1 MKRMFNI
8 ITILNPICFAYYKNT
23 GFILTDFILYCPVC
37 LINSIS
43 GRFIT
48 MKIYS
53 LQDFIRYLDSN
64 GELIRI
70 KAEVDARLEVTEIS
84 IRALQEGMPALLFE
98 NVKGAKFPLAMNVLA
113 SDKRIE
119 LALGKHPDRLGEE
132 LITFMEEAMPPRPKV
147 FFKHA
152 GITRRIFSALP
163 RKTCRPTSQEVVVN
177 PDLNDIP
184 VITSWPE
191 DGGPFITLPQV
202 FTYDPHDGKR
212 NVGMYRMQV
221 FDGRTTGMHW
231 QIQKGGGFH
240 FYQAKKLG
248 RKFEIAVALGTD
260 PALLLATVAAL
271 PEGIDEVMFSGF
283 LRSRRTRMVKG
294 KSVGIN
300 VPADA
305 EFILEGTVHLTELR
319 MEGPFGDHFGHYS
332 HASEFPVFHI
342 SKITHRK
349 NPIYPATVVGRPPME
364 DKYLGNATQQVLG
377 PLIRLIHPEIR
388 NLWAY
393 YEAGFHNLLVVSV
406 EERYQKEAM
415 KTALSI
421 MGEGQLSLTKCIVTV
436 SEDVNPRDFNAVLKA
451 IRENFDPA
459 YDFIMIP
466 KVPLDTLDFTSYK
479 MNLGSKMIM
488 DATRSGNT
496 DRKMKNPKSEID
508 SVINVIDNR
517 ISDWN
522 LLGETL
528 LVVTVRNNGRD
539 VVNKLI
545 KSDELVGPKI
555 VAAVSPDVDI
565 RNQEQ
570 TIWGIFTRFDAERD
584 IMFTEEKLVGIS
596 PLFKGKMGIDATWK
610 KGYPAPLVMS
620 EEIVKKVD
628 ERWDSYWK

>member
-1 MKRMFNI
+1 
-8 ITILNPICFAYYKNT
+8 
-23 GFILTDFILYCPVC
+23 
-37 LINSIS
+37 
-43 GRFIT
+43 

-53 LQDFIRYLDSN
+53 LQDFIKYLDSN

-84 IRALQEGMPALLFE
+84 IRALKEGMPALLFE

-119 LALGKHPDRLGEE
+119 LALGKHPDQLGEE
-132 LITFMEEAMPPRPKV
+132 LITFMEDAMPPGPKV

-152 GITRRIFSALP
+152 GITKRIFSTLP
-163 RKTCRPTSQEVVVN
+163 KKTCRPTSQEVVTN

-212 NVGMYRMQV
+212 NVGMYRMQI
-221 FDGRTTGMHW
+221 FDGQTTGMHW

-240 FYQAKKLG
+240 FYQAKKTG
-248 RKFEIAVALGTD
+248 REFEIAVALGTD

-283 LRSRRTRMVKG
+283 LRGKRTRMVKG
-294 KSVGIN
+294 KSVSIK

-332 HASEFPVFHI
+332 HASKFPVFHI
-342 SKITHRK
+342 NKVTHRK

-364 DKYLGNATQQVLG
+364 DKYLGNATQQILG
-377 PLIRLIHPEIR
+377 PLIRLIHPEIC

-436 SEDVNPRDFNAVLKA
+436 SENVNPRDFNAVLTA
-451 IRENFDPA
+451 IRENFDPT

-488 DATRSGNT
+488 DATRSRNA
-496 DRKMKNPKSEID
+496 DKEKVSKSEID
-508 SVINVIDNR
+508 RLIKTIDNR

-528 LVVTVRNNGRD
+528 LVVSVQDNGRD
-539 VVNKLI
+539 VVNKLT
-545 KSDELVGPKI
+545 KSEELVGPKI
-555 VAAVSPDVDI
+555 IAVVSPDVDI

-584 IMFTEEKLVGIS
+584 IMFAEEKLIGIS

-620 EEIVKKVD
+620 GEIVKKVD

>member
-1 MKRMFNI
+1 MR
-8 ITILNPICFAYYKNT
+8 
-23 GFILTDFILYCPVC
+23 
-37 LINSIS
+37 
-43 GRFIT
+43 
-48 MKIYS
+48 IYS
-53 LQDFIRYLDSN
+53 LQDFIKYLDVN

-70 KAEVDARLEVTEIS
+70 KTEVDAKLETTEIS
-84 IRALQEGMPALLFE
+84 IRALQKGMPALLFE
-98 NVKGAKFPLAMNVLA
+98 NVKGFRFPLAMNVLA

-119 LALGKHPDRLGEE
+119 LALGRHPDQLGEE
-132 LITFMEEAMPPRPKV
+132 LITFMEEAMPPKPKV
-147 FFKHA
+147 FLKHR
-152 GITRRIFSALP
+152 GITKRLFSTLP
-163 RKTCRPTSQEVVVN
+163 RTTYKPTSQEVVSQAN
-177 PDLNDIP
+177 LDELP
-184 VITSWPE
+184 ITTCWPE
-191 DGGPFITLPQV
+191 DGGPFLTLPQV

-212 NVGMYRMQV
+212 NVGIYRMQV
-221 FDGRTTGMHW
+221 FDGQTTGMHW

-240 FYQAKKLG
+240 YYQAKKLG
-248 RKFEIAVALGTD
+248 KEFEIAVALGTD

-283 LRSRRTRMVKG
+283 LRGKRTRMVRG
-294 KSVGIN
+294 KTISIK

-305 EFILEGTVHLTELR
+305 EFILEGTVHLTESR

-332 HASEFPVFHI
+332 NASEFPVFHI
-342 SKITHRK
+342 NKITHRR

-364 DKYLGNATQQVLG
+364 DKYLGNATQQILG
-377 PLIRLIHPEIR
+377 PLIRLIHPEIC

-479 MNLGSKMIM
+479 MNLGSKMII
-488 DATRSGNT
+488 DATKSRST
-496 DRKMKNPKSEID
+496 DNRVKNPKSEFDRI
-508 SVINVIDNR
+508 IREIDNR

-528 LVVTVRNNGRD
+528 LVVTVRDDGRE
-539 VVNKLI
+539 VVNKLT

-555 VAAVSPDVDI
+555 IAAVSPDVDI
-565 RNQEQ
+565 HNQEQ

-584 IMFTEEKLVGIS
+584 IMFTEEKLVGIN
-596 PLFKGKMGIDATWK
+596 PIFKGKMGIDATWK
-610 KGYPAPLVMS
+610 KGYPSPLVMS
-620 EEIVKKVD
+620 DEIIKKVD

>member
-1 MKRMFNI
+1 
-8 ITILNPICFAYYKNT
+8 
-23 GFILTDFILYCPVC
+23 
-37 LINSIS
+37 
-43 GRFIT
+43 

-248 RKFEIAVALGTD
+248 REFEIAVALGTD

-332 HASEFPVFHI
+332 HASKFPVFHI

-451 IRENFDPA
+451 IRENFDPT

-488 DATRSGNT
+488 DATKSGNT
-496 DRKMKNPKSEID
+496 DRKMKNLKSEID
-508 SVINVIDNR
+508 RVINVIDNR

-528 LVVTVRNNGRD
+528 LVVTVQNNGRD

-610 KGYPAPLVMS
+610 NGYPAPLVMS

>member
-1 MKRMFNI
+1 
-8 ITILNPICFAYYKNT
+8 
-23 GFILTDFILYCPVC
+23 
-37 LINSIS
+37 
-43 GRFIT
+43 
-48 MKIYS
+48 
-53 LQDFIRYLDSN
+53 
-64 GELIRI
+64 
-70 KAEVDARLEVTEIS
+70 VDARLEVTEIS
-84 IRALQEGMPALLFE
+84 IRALKEGMPALLFE

-132 LITFMEEAMPPRPKV
+132 LITFMEEAMPPGPKV

-152 GITRRIFSALP
+152 GITKRIFSALP
-163 RKTCRPTSQEVVVN
+163 KKTCRPTSQEVVIN

-212 NVGMYRMQV
+212 NVGMYRMQI
-221 FDGRTTGMHW
+221 FDGQTTGMHW

-240 FYQAKKLG
+240 FYQAKKTG
-248 RKFEIAVALGTD
+248 REFEIAVALGTD

-283 LRSRRTRMVKG
+283 LRGKRTRMVKG
-294 KSVGIN
+294 KSVSIK

-319 MEGPFGDHFGHYS
+319 VEGPFGDHFGHYS
-332 HASEFPVFHI
+332 HASKFPVFHI
-342 SKITHRK
+342 SKVTHRK
-349 NPIYPATVVGRPPME
+349 NPVYPATVVGRPPME

-377 PLIRLIHPEIR
+377 PLIRLIHPEIC

-436 SEDVNPRDFNAVLKA
+436 SEDVNPRDFNAVLTA
-451 IRENFDPA
+451 IRENFDPT

-488 DATRSGNT
+488 DATRS
-496 DRKMKNPKSEID
+496 KNADKEKASKSEID
-508 SVINVIDNR
+508 RLIKTIDNR
-517 ISDWN
+517 VLDWN

-528 LVVTVRNNGRD
+528 LVVSVQDNGRD
-539 VVNKLI
+539 VVNKLT
-545 KSDELVGPKI
+545 KSEELVGPKI
-555 VAAVSPDVDI
+555 IAAVSPDVDI

-584 IMFTEEKLVGIS
+584 IMFAEEKLIGIS

>member
-1 MKRMFNI
+1 
-8 ITILNPICFAYYKNT
+8 
-23 GFILTDFILYCPVC
+23 
-37 LINSIS
+37 
-43 GRFIT
+43 

-53 LQDFIRYLDSN
+53 LQDFIKYLDSN

-84 IRALQEGMPALLFE
+84 IRALKEGMPALLFE

-119 LALGKHPDRLGEE
+119 LALGKHPDQLGEE
-132 LITFMEEAMPPRPKV
+132 LITFMEDAMPPGPKV

-152 GITRRIFSALP
+152 GITKRIFSTLP
-163 RKTCRPTSQEVVVN
+163 KKTCRPTSQEVVTN

-191 DGGPFITLPQV
+191 DGGPFITLPQI

-212 NVGMYRMQV
+212 NVGMYRMQI
-221 FDGRTTGMHW
+221 FDGQTTGMHW

-240 FYQAKKLG
+240 YYQA
-248 RKFEIAVALGTD
+248 RKMDREFEIAVALGTD

-283 LRSRRTRMVKG
+283 LRGKRTRMVKG
-294 KSVGIN
+294 KSVSIK

-332 HASEFPVFHI
+332 HASKFPVFHI
-342 SKITHRK
+342 NKVTHRK

-377 PLIRLIHPEIR
+377 PLIRLIHPEIC

-436 SEDVNPRDFNAVLKA
+436 SENVNPRDFNAVLTA
-451 IRENFDPA
+451 IRENFDPT

-488 DATRSGNT
+488 DATRSRNA
-496 DRKMKNPKSEID
+496 DKEKASKSEID
-508 SVINVIDNR
+508 RLIKTIDNR

-528 LVVTVRNNGRD
+528 LVVSVQDNGRD
-539 VVNKLI
+539 VVNKLT
-545 KSDELVGPKI
+545 KSEELVGPKI
-555 VAAVSPDVDI
+555 IAAVSPDVDI

-584 IMFTEEKLVGIS
+584 IMFAEEKLIGIS

-620 EEIVKKVD
+620 DEIVKKVD

>member
-1 MKRMFNI
+1 MR
-8 ITILNPICFAYYKNT
+8 
-23 GFILTDFILYCPVC
+23 
-37 LINSIS
+37 
-43 GRFIT
+43 
-48 MKIYS
+48 IYS
-53 LQDFIRYLDSN
+53 LQDFIKYLDLN

-84 IRALQEGMPALLFE
+84 IRALKEGMPALLFE

-119 LALGKHPDRLGEE
+119 LALGKHPDQLGEE
-132 LITFMEEAMPPRPKV
+132 LITFMEDAMPPGPKV

-152 GITRRIFSALP
+152 GITKRIFSTLP
-163 RKTCRPTSQEVVVN
+163 KKTCRPTSQEVVTN

-191 DGGPFITLPQV
+191 DGGPFITLPQI

-212 NVGMYRMQV
+212 NVGMYRMQI
-221 FDGRTTGMHW
+221 FDGQTTGMHW

-240 FYQAKKLG
+240 YYQARKLG
-248 RKFEIAVALGTD
+248 REFEIAVALGTD

-283 LRSRRTRMVKG
+283 LRGKRTRMVKG
-294 KSVGIN
+294 KSVSIK

-332 HASEFPVFHI
+332 HASKFPVFHI
-342 SKITHRK
+342 NKVTHRK

-364 DKYLGNATQQVLG
+364 DKYLGNATQQILG
-377 PLIRLIHPEIR
+377 PLIRLIHPEIC

-436 SEDVNPRDFNAVLKA
+436 SENVNPRDFNAVLTA
-451 IRENFDPA
+451 IRENFDPT

-488 DATRSGNT
+488 DATRSRNA
-496 DRKMKNPKSEID
+496 DKEKASKSEID
-508 SVINVIDNR
+508 RLIKTIDNR

-528 LVVTVRNNGRD
+528 LVVSVQDNGRD
-539 VVNKLI
+539 VVNKLT
-545 KSDELVGPKI
+545 KSEELVGPKI
-555 VAAVSPDVDI
+555 IAVVSPDVDI

-584 IMFTEEKLVGIS
+584 IMFAEEKLIGIS

-620 EEIVKKVD
+620 DEIVKKVD

>member
-1 MKRMFNI
+1 MR
-8 ITILNPICFAYYKNT
+8 
-23 GFILTDFILYCPVC
+23 
-37 LINSIS
+37 
-43 GRFIT
+43 
-48 MKIYS
+48 IYS
-53 LQDFIRYLDSN
+53 LQDFIKYLDLN

-70 KAEVDARLEVTEIS
+70 RAEVDARLEVTEIS
-84 IRALQEGMPALLFE
+84 IRALKEGMPALLFE

-119 LALGKHPDRLGEE
+119 LALSKHPDRLGEE
-132 LITFMEEAMPPRPKV
+132 LITFMEEAMPPKPKV

-152 GITRRIFSALP
+152 GITKRIFSTLP
-163 RKTCRPTSQEVVVN
+163 KKTCRPTSQEVVIN

-212 NVGMYRMQV
+212 NVGMYRMQI
-221 FDGRTTGMHW
+221 FDGQTTGMHW

-240 FYQAKKLG
+240 YYQA
-248 RKFEIAVALGTD
+248 RKMDREFEIAVALGTD

-283 LRSRRTRMVKG
+283 LRGKRTRMVRG
-294 KSVGIN
+294 KSVSIK

-332 HASEFPVFHI
+332 HASKFPVFHI
-342 SKITHRK
+342 NKVTHRK

-377 PLIRLIHPEIR
+377 PLIRLIHPEIC

-436 SEDVNPRDFNAVLKA
+436 SEDVNPRDFNAVLTA
-451 IRENFDPA
+451 IRENFDPT

-488 DATRSGNT
+488 DATRSGNADKT
-496 DRKMKNPKSEID
+496 KASESEIG
-508 SVINVIDNR
+508 SLIKIIDNR
-517 ISDWN
+517 VLDWN

-528 LVVTVRNNGRD
+528 LVVSVQDNGRD
-539 VVNKLI
+539 VVNKLT
-545 KSDELVGPKI
+545 KSEELVGPKI
-555 VAAVSPDVDI
+555 IAAVSPDVDI

-570 TIWGIFTRFDAERD
+570 AIWGIFTRFDAERD
-584 IMFTEEKLVGIS
+584 IMFAEEKLVGIS

-620 EEIVKKVD
+620 DEIVKKVD

>member
-1 MKRMFNI
+1 
-8 ITILNPICFAYYKNT
+8 LP
-23 GFILTDFILYCPVC
+23 DFILYCPVH
-37 LINSIS
+37 LINFIS
-43 GRFIT
+43 GKFIT
-48 MKIYS
+48 MRIYS
-53 LQDFIRYLDSN
+53 LQDFIKYLDLN

-84 IRALQEGMPALLFE
+84 TRALKEGMPALLFE

-132 LITFMEEAMPPRPKV
+132 LITFMEEAMPPGPKV

-152 GITRRIFSALP
+152 GITKRIFSALP
-163 RKTCRPTSQEVVVN
+163 KKTCRPTSQEVVIN

-212 NVGMYRMQV
+212 NVGMYRMQI
-221 FDGRTTGMHW
+221 FDGQTTGMHW

-240 FYQAKKLG
+240 FYQAKKTG
-248 RKFEIAVALGTD
+248 REFEIAVALGTD

-283 LRSRRTRMVKG
+283 LRGKRTRMVKG
-294 KSVGIN
+294 KSVSIK

-319 MEGPFGDHFGHYS
+319 VEGPFGDHFGHYS
-332 HASEFPVFHI
+332 HASKFPVFHI
-342 SKITHRK
+342 SKVTHRK
-349 NPIYPATVVGRPPME
+349 NPVYPATVVGRPPME

-377 PLIRLIHPEIR
+377 PLIRLIHPEIC

-436 SEDVNPRDFNAVLKA
+436 SEDVNPRDFNAVLTA
-451 IRENFDPA
+451 IRENFDPT

-488 DATRSGNT
+488 DATRS
-496 DRKMKNPKSEID
+496 KNADKEKASKSEID
-508 SVINVIDNR
+508 RLIKTIDNR
-517 ISDWN
+517 VLDWN

-528 LVVTVRNNGRD
+528 LVVSVQDNGRD
-539 VVNKLI
+539 VVNKLT
-545 KSDELVGPKI
+545 KSEELVGPKI
-555 VAAVSPDVDI
+555 IAAVSPDVDI

-584 IMFTEEKLVGIS
+584 IMFAEEKLIGIS

>member
-1 MKRMFNI
+1 
-8 ITILNPICFAYYKNT
+8 
-23 GFILTDFILYCPVC
+23 
-37 LINSIS
+37 
-43 GRFIT
+43 

-53 LQDFIRYLDSN
+53 LQDFIKYLDSN

-84 IRALQEGMPALLFE
+84 IRALKEGMPALLFE

-119 LALGKHPDRLGEE
+119 LALGKHPDQLGEE
-132 LITFMEEAMPPRPKV
+132 LITFMEDAMPPGPKV

-152 GITRRIFSALP
+152 GITKRIFSTLP
-163 RKTCRPTSQEVVVN
+163 KKTCRPTSQEVVTN

-191 DGGPFITLPQV
+191 DGGPFITLPQI

-212 NVGMYRMQV
+212 NVGMYRMQI
-221 FDGRTTGMHW
+221 FDGQTTGMHW

-240 FYQAKKLG
+240 YYQARKLG
-248 RKFEIAVALGTD
+248 REFEIAVALGTD

-283 LRSRRTRMVKG
+283 LRGKRTRMVKG
-294 KSVGIN
+294 KSVSIK

-332 HASEFPVFHI
+332 HASKFPVFHI
-342 SKITHRK
+342 NKVTHRK

-377 PLIRLIHPEIR
+377 PLIRLIHPEIC

-436 SEDVNPRDFNAVLKA
+436 SENVNPRDFNAVLTA
-451 IRENFDPA
+451 IRENFDPT

-488 DATRSGNT
+488 DATRSRNA
-496 DRKMKNPKSEID
+496 DKEKASKSEID
-508 SVINVIDNR
+508 RLIKTIDNR
-517 ISDWN
+517 VLDWN

-528 LVVTVRNNGRD
+528 LVVSVQDNGRD
-539 VVNKLI
+539 VVNKLT
-545 KSDELVGPKI
+545 KSEELVGPKI
-555 VAAVSPDVDI
+555 IAAVSPDVDI

-584 IMFTEEKLVGIS
+584 IMFAEEKLIGIS

-620 EEIVKKVD
+620 DEIVKKVD

>member
-1 MKRMFNI
+1 
-8 ITILNPICFAYYKNT
+8 
-23 GFILTDFILYCPVC
+23 
-37 LINSIS
+37 
-43 GRFIT
+43 

-53 LQDFIRYLDSN
+53 LQDFIKYLDSN

-84 IRALQEGMPALLFE
+84 IRALKEGMPALLFE

-119 LALGKHPDRLGEE
+119 LALGKHPDQLGEE
-132 LITFMEEAMPPRPKV
+132 LITFMEDAMPPGPKV

-152 GITRRIFSALP
+152 GITKRIFSTLP
-163 RKTCRPTSQEVVVN
+163 KKTCRPTSQEVVTN

-191 DGGPFITLPQV
+191 DGGPFITLPQI

-212 NVGMYRMQV
+212 NVGMYRMQI
-221 FDGRTTGMHW
+221 FDGQTTGMHW

-240 FYQAKKLG
+240 YYQARKLG
-248 RKFEIAVALGTD
+248 REFEIAVALGTD

-283 LRSRRTRMVKG
+283 LRGKRTRMVKG
-294 KSVGIN
+294 KSVSIK

-332 HASEFPVFHI
+332 HASKFPVFHI
-342 SKITHRK
+342 NKVTHRK

-364 DKYLGNATQQVLG
+364 DKYLGNATQQILG
-377 PLIRLIHPEIR
+377 PLIRLIHPEIC

-436 SEDVNPRDFNAVLKA
+436 SEDVNPRDFNAVLTA

-488 DATRSGNT
+488 DATRSGNADKT
-496 DRKMKNPKSEID
+496 KASESEIG
-508 SVINVIDNR
+508 SLIKIIDNR
-517 ISDWN
+517 VLDWN

-528 LVVTVRNNGRD
+528 LVVSVQDNGRD
-539 VVNKLI
+539 VVNKLT
-545 KSDELVGPKI
+545 KSEELVGPKI
-555 VAAVSPDVDI
+555 IAAVSPDVDI

-570 TIWGIFTRFDAERD
+570 AIWGIFTRFDAERD
-584 IMFTEEKLVGIS
+584 IMFAEEKLVGIS

-620 EEIVKKVD
+620 DEIVKKVD

>member
-1 MKRMFNI
+1 
-8 ITILNPICFAYYKNT
+8 
-23 GFILTDFILYCPVC
+23 
-37 LINSIS
+37 
-43 GRFIT
+43 

-53 LQDFIRYLDSN
+53 LQDFIKYLDSN

-84 IRALQEGMPALLFE
+84 IRALKEGMPALLFE

-119 LALGKHPDRLGEE
+119 LALGKHPDQLGEE
-132 LITFMEEAMPPRPKV
+132 LITFMEDAMPPGPKV

-152 GITRRIFSALP
+152 GITKRIFSTLP
-163 RKTCRPTSQEVVVN
+163 KKTCRPTSQEVVTN

-191 DGGPFITLPQV
+191 DGGPFITLPQI

-212 NVGMYRMQV
+212 NVGMYRMQI
-221 FDGRTTGMHW
+221 FDGQTTGMHW

-240 FYQAKKLG
+240 YYQARKLG
-248 RKFEIAVALGTD
+248 REFEIAVALGTD

-283 LRSRRTRMVKG
+283 LRGKRTRMVKG
-294 KSVGIN
+294 KSVSIK

-332 HASEFPVFHI
+332 HASKFPVFHI
-342 SKITHRK
+342 NKVTHRK

-377 PLIRLIHPEIR
+377 PLIRLIHPEIC

-436 SEDVNPRDFNAVLKA
+436 SEDVNPRDFNAVLTA
-451 IRENFDPA
+451 IRENFDPT

-488 DATRSGNT
+488 DATRSRNA
-496 DRKMKNPKSEID
+496 DKEKASKSEID
-508 SVINVIDNR
+508 RLIKTIDNR

-528 LVVTVRNNGRD
+528 LVVSVQDNGRD
-539 VVNKLI
+539 VVNKLT
-545 KSDELVGPKI
+545 KSEELVGPKI
-555 VAAVSPDVDI
+555 IAVVSPDVDI

-584 IMFTEEKLVGIS
+584 IMFAEEKLIGIS

-620 EEIVKKVD
+620 DEIVKKVD

>member
-1 MKRMFNI
+1 MR
-8 ITILNPICFAYYKNT
+8 
-23 GFILTDFILYCPVC
+23 
-37 LINSIS
+37 
-43 GRFIT
+43 
-48 MKIYS
+48 IYS
-53 LQDFIRYLDSN
+53 LQDFIKYLDLN

-70 KAEVDARLEVTEIS
+70 RAEVDARLEVTEIS
-84 IRALQEGMPALLFE
+84 IRALKEGMPALLFE

-119 LALGKHPDRLGEE
+119 LALSKHPDRLGEE
-132 LITFMEEAMPPRPKV
+132 LITFMEEAMPPKPKV

-152 GITRRIFSALP
+152 GITKRIFSTLP
-163 RKTCRPTSQEVVVN
+163 KKTCRPTSQEVVIN

-212 NVGMYRMQV
+212 NVGMYRMQI
-221 FDGRTTGMHW
+221 FDGQTTGMHW

-240 FYQAKKLG
+240 YYQA
-248 RKFEIAVALGTD
+248 RKMDREFEIAVALGTD

-283 LRSRRTRMVKG
+283 LRGKRTRMVKG
-294 KSVGIN
+294 KSVSIK

-332 HASEFPVFHI
+332 HASKFPVFHI
-342 SKITHRK
+342 NKVTHRK

-377 PLIRLIHPEIR
+377 PLIRLIHPEIC

-436 SEDVNPRDFNAVLKA
+436 SEDVNPRDFNAVLTA
-451 IRENFDPA
+451 IRENFDPT

-488 DATRSGNT
+488 DATRSGNADKT
-496 DRKMKNPKSEID
+496 KASESEIG
-508 SVINVIDNR
+508 SLIKIIDNR
-517 ISDWN
+517 VLDWN

-528 LVVTVRNNGRD
+528 LVVSVQDNGRD
-539 VVNKLI
+539 VVNKLT
-545 KSDELVGPKI
+545 KSEELVRPKI
-555 VAAVSPDVDI
+555 IAAVSPDVDI

-570 TIWGIFTRFDAERD
+570 AIWGIFTRFDAERD
-584 IMFTEEKLVGIS
+584 IMFAEEKLVGIS

-620 EEIVKKVD
+620 DEIVKKVD

>member
-1 MKRMFNI
+1 
-8 ITILNPICFAYYKNT
+8 
-23 GFILTDFILYCPVC
+23 
-37 LINSIS
+37 
-43 GRFIT
+43 

-53 LQDFIRYLDSN
+53 LQDFIKYLDSN

-84 IRALQEGMPALLFE
+84 IRALKEGMPALLFE

-119 LALGKHPDRLGEE
+119 LALGKHPDQLGEE
-132 LITFMEEAMPPRPKV
+132 LITFMEDAMPPGPKV

-152 GITRRIFSALP
+152 GITKRLFSTLP
-163 RKTCRPTSQEVVVN
+163 KKTCRPTSQEVVTN

-191 DGGPFITLPQV
+191 DGGPFITLPQI

-212 NVGMYRMQV
+212 NVGMYRMQI
-221 FDGRTTGMHW
+221 FDGQTTGMHW

-240 FYQAKKLG
+240 YYQARKLG
-248 RKFEIAVALGTD
+248 REFEIAVALGTD

-283 LRSRRTRMVKG
+283 LRGKRTRMVKG
-294 KSVGIN
+294 KSVSIK

-332 HASEFPVFHI
+332 HASKFPVFHI
-342 SKITHRK
+342 NKVTHRK

-377 PLIRLIHPEIR
+377 PLIRLIHPEIC

-436 SEDVNPRDFNAVLKA
+436 SEDVNPRDFNAVLTA

-488 DATRSGNT
+488 DATRSGNADKT
-496 DRKMKNPKSEID
+496 KASESEIG
-508 SVINVIDNR
+508 SLIKIIDNR
-517 ISDWN
+517 VLDWN

-528 LVVTVRNNGRD
+528 LVVSVQDNGRD
-539 VVNKLI
+539 VVNKLT
-545 KSDELVGPKI
+545 KSEELVGPKI
-555 VAAVSPDVDI
+555 IAAVSPDVDI

-570 TIWGIFTRFDAERD
+570 AIWGIFTRFDAERD
-584 IMFTEEKLVGIS
+584 IMFAEEKLVGIS

-620 EEIVKKVD
+620 DEIVKKVD

>member
-1 MKRMFNI
+1 
-8 ITILNPICFAYYKNT
+8 
-23 GFILTDFILYCPVC
+23 
-37 LINSIS
+37 
-43 GRFIT
+43 

-53 LQDFIRYLDSN
+53 LQDFIKYLDSN

-84 IRALQEGMPALLFE
+84 IRALKEGMPALLFE

-119 LALGKHPDRLGEE
+119 LALGKHPDQLGEE
-132 LITFMEEAMPPRPKV
+132 LITFMEDAMPPGPKV

-152 GITRRIFSALP
+152 GITKRIFSTLP
-163 RKTCRPTSQEVVVN
+163 KKTCRPTSQEVVTN

-191 DGGPFITLPQV
+191 DGGPFITLPQI

-212 NVGMYRMQV
+212 NVGMYRMQI
-221 FDGRTTGMHW
+221 FDGQTTGMHW

-240 FYQAKKLG
+240 YYQARKLG
-248 RKFEIAVALGTD
+248 REFEIAVALGTD

-283 LRSRRTRMVKG
+283 LRGKRTRMVKG
-294 KSVGIN
+294 KSVSIK

-332 HASEFPVFHI
+332 HASKFPVFHI
-342 SKITHRK
+342 NKVTHRK

-377 PLIRLIHPEIR
+377 PLIRLIHPEIC

-436 SEDVNPRDFNAVLKA
+436 SENVNPRDFNAVLTA
-451 IRENFDPA
+451 IRENFDPT

-488 DATRSGNT
+488 DATRSRNA
-496 DRKMKNPKSEID
+496 DKEKASKSEID
-508 SVINVIDNR
+508 RLIKTIDNR

-528 LVVTVRNNGRD
+528 LVVSVQDNGRD
-539 VVNKLI
+539 VVNKLT
-545 KSDELVGPKI
+545 KSEELVGPKI
-555 VAAVSPDVDI
+555 IAVVSPDVDI

-584 IMFTEEKLVGIS
+584 IMFAEEKLIGIS

-620 EEIVKKVD
+620 DEIVKKVD

>member
-1 MKRMFNI
+1 MR
-8 ITILNPICFAYYKNT
+8 
-23 GFILTDFILYCPVC
+23 
-37 LINSIS
+37 
-43 GRFIT
+43 
-48 MKIYS
+48 IYS
-53 LQDFIRYLDSN
+53 LQDFIKYLDLN

-70 KAEVDARLEVTEIS
+70 RAEVDARLEVTEIS
-84 IRALQEGMPALLFE
+84 IRALKEGMPALLFE

-119 LALGKHPDRLGEE
+119 LALSKHPDRLGEE
-132 LITFMEEAMPPRPKV
+132 LITFMEEAMPPKPKV

-152 GITRRIFSALP
+152 GITKRIFSTLP
-163 RKTCRPTSQEVVVN
+163 KKTCRPTSQEVVIN

-212 NVGMYRMQV
+212 NVGMYRMQI
-221 FDGRTTGMHW
+221 FDGQTTGMHW

-240 FYQAKKLG
+240 YYQARKLG
-248 RKFEIAVALGTD
+248 REFEIAVALGTD

-283 LRSRRTRMVKG
+283 LRGKRTRMVKG
-294 KSVGIN
+294 KSVSIK

-332 HASEFPVFHI
+332 HASKFPVFHI
-342 SKITHRK
+342 NKVTHRK

-377 PLIRLIHPEIR
+377 PLIRLIHPEIC

-436 SEDVNPRDFNAVLKA
+436 SEDVNPRDFNAVLTA
-451 IRENFDPA
+451 IRENFDPT

-488 DATRSGNT
+488 DATRSGNADKT
-496 DRKMKNPKSEID
+496 KASESEIG
-508 SVINVIDNR
+508 SLIKIIDNR
-517 ISDWN
+517 VLDWN

-528 LVVTVRNNGRD
+528 LVVSVQDNGRD
-539 VVNKLI
+539 VVNKLT
-545 KSDELVGPKI
+545 KSEELVGPKI
-555 VAAVSPDVDI
+555 IAAVSPDVDI

-570 TIWGIFTRFDAERD
+570 AIWGIFTRFDAERD
-584 IMFTEEKLVGIS
+584 IMFAEEKLVGIS

-620 EEIVKKVD
+620 DEIVKKVD

>member
-1 MKRMFNI
+1 
-8 ITILNPICFAYYKNT
+8 
-23 GFILTDFILYCPVC
+23 
-37 LINSIS
+37 
-43 GRFIT
+43 

-53 LQDFIRYLDSN
+53 LQDFIKYLDSN

-84 IRALQEGMPALLFE
+84 IRALKEGMPALLFE

-132 LITFMEEAMPPRPKV
+132 LITFMEEAMPPGPKV

-152 GITRRIFSALP
+152 GITKRIFSALP
-163 RKTCRPTSQEVVVN
+163 KKTCRPTSQEVVIN

-212 NVGMYRMQV
+212 NVGMYRMQI
-221 FDGRTTGMHW
+221 FDGQTTGMHW

-240 FYQAKKLG
+240 FYQAKKTG
-248 RKFEIAVALGTD
+248 REFEIAVALGTD

-283 LRSRRTRMVKG
+283 LRGKRTRMVKG
-294 KSVGIN
+294 KSVSIK

-319 MEGPFGDHFGHYS
+319 VEGPFGDHFGHYS
-332 HASEFPVFHI
+332 HASKFPVFHI
-342 SKITHRK
+342 SKVTHRK

-377 PLIRLIHPEIR
+377 PLIRLIHPEIC

-436 SEDVNPRDFNAVLKA
+436 SEDVNPRDFNAVLTA
-451 IRENFDPA
+451 IRENFDPT

-488 DATRSGNT
+488 DATRS
-496 DRKMKNPKSEID
+496 KNADKEKASKSEID
-508 SVINVIDNR
+508 RLIKTIDNR

-528 LVVTVRNNGRD
+528 LVVSVQDNGRD
-539 VVNKLI
+539 VVNKLT
-545 KSDELVGPKI
+545 KSEELVGPKI
-555 VAAVSPDVDI
+555 IAVVSPDVDI

-584 IMFTEEKLVGIS
+584 IMFAEEKLIGIS

-620 EEIVKKVD
+620 DEIVKKVD

>member
-1 MKRMFNI
+1 
-8 ITILNPICFAYYKNT
+8 
-23 GFILTDFILYCPVC
+23 
-37 LINSIS
+37 
-43 GRFIT
+43 

-98 NVKGAKFPLAMNVLA
+98 NVRGAKFPLAMNVLA

-119 LALGKHPDRLGEE
+119 LALGKHPDQLGEE
-132 LITFMEEAMPPRPKV
+132 LITFMEEVMPPGPKV

-152 GITRRIFSALP
+152 GITRRIFSAPP
-163 RKTCRPTSQEVVVN
+163 RNTRRPTSQEVVIS

-184 VITSWPE
+184 VITSWPD

-240 FYQAKKLG
+240 YYQAKKLG
-248 RKFEIAVALGTD
+248 REFEIAVALGTD

-283 LRSRRTRMVKG
+283 LRGRRTRMVKG
-294 KSVGIN
+294 KSVGIK

-332 HASEFPVFHI
+332 HASKFPVFHI

-421 MGEGQLSLTKCIVTV
+421 MGEGQLSLTKCVVTV

-451 IRENFDPA
+451 IRENFDPT

-488 DATRSGNT
+488 DATRSGNA
-496 DRKMKNPKSEID
+496 DNRMKNPKSDID
-508 SVINVIDNR
+508 RVINVIDNR

-528 LVVTVRNNGRD
+528 LVVTVQGDGRD

-555 VAAVSPDVDI
+555 VAAVSPDVDVH
-565 RNQEQ
+565 NQEQ

-596 PLFKGKMGIDATWK
+596 PLFRGKMGIDATWK
-610 KGYPAPLVMS
+610 SGYPAPLVMS
-620 EEIVKKVD
+620 EEIIKKVD

>member
-1 MKRMFNI
+1 MR
-8 ITILNPICFAYYKNT
+8 
-23 GFILTDFILYCPVC
+23 
-37 LINSIS
+37 
-43 GRFIT
+43 
-48 MKIYS
+48 IYS
-53 LQDFIRYLDSN
+53 LQDFIKYLDLN

-84 IRALQEGMPALLFE
+84 IRALKEGMPALLFE

-119 LALGKHPDRLGEE
+119 LALGKHPDQLGEE
-132 LITFMEEAMPPRPKV
+132 LITFMEDAMPPGPKV

-152 GITRRIFSALP
+152 GITKRIFSTLP
-163 RKTCRPTSQEVVVN
+163 RKTCRPTSQEVVIN

-212 NVGMYRMQV
+212 NVGMYRMQI
-221 FDGRTTGMHW
+221 FDGQTTGMHW

-240 FYQAKKLG
+240 YYQA
-248 RKFEIAVALGTD
+248 RKMDREFEIAVALGTD

-283 LRSRRTRMVKG
+283 LRGKRTRMVKG
-294 KSVGIN
+294 KSVSIK

-332 HASEFPVFHI
+332 HASKFPVFHI
-342 SKITHRK
+342 NKVTHRK

-377 PLIRLIHPEIR
+377 PLIRLIHPEIC

-436 SEDVNPRDFNAVLKA
+436 SEDVNPRDFNAVLTA
-451 IRENFDPA
+451 IRENFDPT

-488 DATRSGNT
+488 DATRSGNADKT
-496 DRKMKNPKSEID
+496 KASESEIG
-508 SVINVIDNR
+508 SLIKTIDNR
-517 ISDWN
+517 VLDWN

-528 LVVTVRNNGRD
+528 LVVSVQDNGRD
-539 VVNKLI
+539 VVNKLT
-545 KSDELVGPKI
+545 KSEELVGPKI
-555 VAAVSPDVDI
+555 IAAVSPDVDI

-584 IMFTEEKLVGIS
+584 IMFAEEKLIGIS

-620 EEIVKKVD
+620 DEIVKKVD

>member
-1 MKRMFNI
+1 MR
-8 ITILNPICFAYYKNT
+8 
-23 GFILTDFILYCPVC
+23 
-37 LINSIS
+37 
-43 GRFIT
+43 
-48 MKIYS
+48 IYS
-53 LQDFIRYLDSN
+53 LQDFIKYLDLN

-84 IRALQEGMPALLFE
+84 TRALKEGMPALLFE

-132 LITFMEEAMPPRPKV
+132 LITFMEEAMPPGPKV

-152 GITRRIFSALP
+152 GITKRIFSALP
-163 RKTCRPTSQEVVVN
+163 KKTCRPTSQEVVIN

-212 NVGMYRMQV
+212 NVGMYRMQI
-221 FDGRTTGMHW
+221 FDGQTTGMHW

-240 FYQAKKLG
+240 FYQAKKTG
-248 RKFEIAVALGTD
+248 REFEIAVALGTD

-283 LRSRRTRMVKG
+283 LRGKRTRMVKG
-294 KSVGIN
+294 KSVSIK

-319 MEGPFGDHFGHYS
+319 VEGPFGDHFGHYS
-332 HASEFPVFHI
+332 HASKFPVFHI
-342 SKITHRK
+342 SKVTHRK
-349 NPIYPATVVGRPPME
+349 NPVYPATVVGRPPME

-377 PLIRLIHPEIR
+377 PLIRLIHPEIC

-436 SEDVNPRDFNAVLKA
+436 SEDVNPRDFNAVLTA
-451 IRENFDPA
+451 IRENFDPT

-488 DATRSGNT
+488 DA
-496 DRKMKNPKSEID
+496 KKKKNADKEKASKSEID
-508 SVINVIDNR
+508 RLLKTIDNR
-517 ISDWN
+517 VLDWN

-528 LVVTVRNNGRD
+528 LVVSVQDNGRD
-539 VVNKLI
+539 VVNKLT
-545 KSDELVGPKI
+545 KSEELVGPKI
-555 VAAVSPDVDI
+555 IAAVSPDVDI

-584 IMFTEEKLVGIS
+584 IMFAEEKLIGIS

>member
-1 MKRMFNI
+1 MR
-8 ITILNPICFAYYKNT
+8 
-23 GFILTDFILYCPVC
+23 
-37 LINSIS
+37 
-43 GRFIT
+43 
-48 MKIYS
+48 IYS
-53 LQDFIRYLDSN
+53 LQDFIKYLDLN

-84 IRALQEGMPALLFE
+84 IRALKEGMPALLFE

-119 LALGKHPDRLGEE
+119 LALGKHPDQLGEE
-132 LITFMEEAMPPRPKV
+132 LITFMEDAMPPGPKV

-152 GITRRIFSALP
+152 GITKRIFSTLP
-163 RKTCRPTSQEVVVN
+163 KKTCRPTSQEVVTN

-191 DGGPFITLPQV
+191 DGGPFITLPQI

-212 NVGMYRMQV
+212 NVGMYRMQI
-221 FDGRTTGMHW
+221 FDGQTTGMHW

-240 FYQAKKLG
+240 YYQARKLG
-248 RKFEIAVALGTD
+248 REFEIAVALGTD

-283 LRSRRTRMVKG
+283 LRGKRTRMVKG
-294 KSVGIN
+294 KSVSIK

-332 HASEFPVFHI
+332 HASKFPVFHI
-342 SKITHRK
+342 NKVTHRK

-377 PLIRLIHPEIR
+377 PLIRLIHPEIC

-436 SEDVNPRDFNAVLKA
+436 SEDVNPRDFNAVLTA
-451 IRENFDPA
+451 IRENFDPT

-488 DATRSGNT
+488 DATRSRNA
-496 DRKMKNPKSEID
+496 DKEKASKSEID
-508 SVINVIDNR
+508 RLIKTIDNR

-528 LVVTVRNNGRD
+528 LVVSVQDNGRD
-539 VVNKLI
+539 VVNKLT
-545 KSDELVGPKI
+545 KSEELVGPKI
-555 VAAVSPDVDI
+555 IAAVSPDVDI

-584 IMFTEEKLVGIS
+584 IMFAEEKLIGIS

-620 EEIVKKVD
+620 DEIVKKVD

>member
-1 MKRMFNI
+1 
-8 ITILNPICFAYYKNT
+8 
-23 GFILTDFILYCPVC
+23 
-37 LINSIS
+37 
-43 GRFIT
+43 

-53 LQDFIRYLDSN
+53 LQDFIKYLDSN

-84 IRALQEGMPALLFE
+84 IRALKEGMPALLFE

-119 LALGKHPDRLGEE
+119 LALGKHPDQLGEE
-132 LITFMEEAMPPRPKV
+132 LITFMEDAMPPGPKV

-152 GITRRIFSALP
+152 GITKRIFSTLP
-163 RKTCRPTSQEVVVN
+163 KKTCRPTSQEVVTN

-191 DGGPFITLPQV
+191 DGGPFITLPQI

-212 NVGMYRMQV
+212 NVGMYRMQI
-221 FDGRTTGMHW
+221 FDGQTTGMHW

-240 FYQAKKLG
+240 YYQARKLG
-248 RKFEIAVALGTD
+248 REFEIAVALGTD

-283 LRSRRTRMVKG
+283 LRGKRTRMVKG
-294 KSVGIN
+294 KSVSIK

-332 HASEFPVFHI
+332 HASKFPVFHI
-342 SKITHRK
+342 NKVTHRK

-364 DKYLGNATQQVLG
+364 DKYLGNATQQILG
-377 PLIRLIHPEIR
+377 PLIRLIHPEIC

-436 SEDVNPRDFNAVLKA
+436 SENVNPRDFNAVLTA
-451 IRENFDPA
+451 IRENFDPT

-488 DATRSGNT
+488 DATRSRNA
-496 DRKMKNPKSEID
+496 DKEKASKSEID
-508 SVINVIDNR
+508 RLIKTIDNR

-528 LVVTVRNNGRD
+528 LVVSVQDNGRD
-539 VVNKLI
+539 VVNKLT
-545 KSDELVGPKI
+545 KSEELVGPKI
-555 VAAVSPDVDI
+555 IAVVSPDVDI

-584 IMFTEEKLVGIS
+584 IMFAEKKLIGIS

-620 EEIVKKVD
+620 DEIVKKVD

>member
-1 MKRMFNI
+1 
-8 ITILNPICFAYYKNT
+8 
-23 GFILTDFILYCPVC
+23 
-37 LINSIS
+37 
-43 GRFIT
+43 

-53 LQDFIRYLDSN
+53 LQDFIKYLDSN

-84 IRALQEGMPALLFE
+84 IRALKEGMPALLFE

-119 LALGKHPDRLGEE
+119 LALGKHPDQLGEE
-132 LITFMEEAMPPRPKV
+132 LITFMEDAMPPGPKV

-152 GITRRIFSALP
+152 GITKRIFSTLP
-163 RKTCRPTSQEVVVN
+163 KKTCRPTSQEVVTN

-191 DGGPFITLPQV
+191 DGGPFITLPQI

-212 NVGMYRMQV
+212 NVGMYRMQI
-221 FDGRTTGMHW
+221 FDGQTTGMHW

-240 FYQAKKLG
+240 YYQARKLG
-248 RKFEIAVALGTD
+248 REFEIAVALGTD

-283 LRSRRTRMVKG
+283 LRGKRTRMVKG
-294 KSVGIN
+294 KSVSIK

-332 HASEFPVFHI
+332 HASKFPVFHI
-342 SKITHRK
+342 NKVTHRK

-364 DKYLGNATQQVLG
+364 DKYLGNATQQILG
-377 PLIRLIHPEIR
+377 PLIRLIHPEIC

-436 SEDVNPRDFNAVLKA
+436 SENVNPRDFNAVLTA
-451 IRENFDPA
+451 IRENFDPT

-488 DATRSGNT
+488 DATRSRNA
-496 DRKMKNPKSEID
+496 DKEKASKSEID
-508 SVINVIDNR
+508 RLIKTIDNR

-528 LVVTVRNNGRD
+528 LVVSVQDNGRD
-539 VVNKLI
+539 VVNKLT
-545 KSDELVGPKI
+545 KSEELVGPKI
-555 VAAVSPDVDI
+555 IAVVSPDVDI

-584 IMFTEEKLVGIS
+584 IMFAEEKLIGIS

-620 EEIVKKVD
+620 DEIVKKVD

>member
-1 MKRMFNI
+1 MR
-8 ITILNPICFAYYKNT
+8 
-23 GFILTDFILYCPVC
+23 
-37 LINSIS
+37 
-43 GRFIT
+43 
-48 MKIYS
+48 IYS
-53 LQDFIRYLDSN
+53 LQDFIKYLDLN

-70 KAEVDARLEVTEIS
+70 RAEVDARLEVTEIS
-84 IRALQEGMPALLFE
+84 IRALKEGMPALLFE

-132 LITFMEEAMPPRPKV
+132 LITFMEEAMPPKPKV

-152 GITRRIFSALP
+152 GITKRIFSTLP
-163 RKTCRPTSQEVVVN
+163 RKTCRPTSQEVVIN

-212 NVGMYRMQV
+212 NVGMYRMQI
-221 FDGRTTGMHW
+221 FDGQTTGMHW

-240 FYQAKKLG
+240 YYQA
-248 RKFEIAVALGTD
+248 RKMDREFEIAVALGTD

-283 LRSRRTRMVKG
+283 LRGKRTRMVKG
-294 KSVGIN
+294 KSVSIK

-332 HASEFPVFHI
+332 HASKFPVFHI
-342 SKITHRK
+342 NKVTHRK

-364 DKYLGNATQQVLG
+364 DKYLGNATQQILG
-377 PLIRLIHPEIR
+377 PLIRLIHPEIC

-436 SEDVNPRDFNAVLKA
+436 SENVNPRDFNAVLTA
-451 IRENFDPA
+451 IRENFDPT

-488 DATRSGNT
+488 DATRSRNA
-496 DRKMKNPKSEID
+496 DKEKASKSEID
-508 SVINVIDNR
+508 RLIKTIDNR

-528 LVVTVRNNGRD
+528 LVVSVQDNGRD
-539 VVNKLI
+539 VVNKLT
-545 KSDELVGPKI
+545 KSEELVGPKI
-555 VAAVSPDVDI
+555 IAVVSPDVDI

-584 IMFTEEKLVGIS
+584 IMFAEEKLIGIS